1 MFNEKVIEDLIDQN
15 IIQDNI
21 RRKQVAIENGLD
33 ENATWTDIANFH
45 SEKQRKELIKKFNL
59 KENATWRDI
68 SEYYSDIERVTAA
81 YNKRPTK
88 SEIEFDK
95 FDYKANFKQDKNI
108 DFDKANL
115 TNPNVIFREV
125 FKFNDKK

>member
-1 MFNEKVIEDLIDQN
+1 MKWCLMFNEKVIDDLVDQN

-59 KENATWRDI
+59 KEDATWRDI
-68 SEYYSDIERVTAA
+68 SEYYSDTERITAA
-81 YNKRPTK
+81 YNKRLPETASWEEINGKNLINK
-88 SEIEFDK
+88 SSADK
-95 FDYKANFKQDKNI
+95 S
-108 DFDKANL
+108 
-115 TNPNVIFREV
+115 
-125 FKFNDKK
+125 

>member
-1 MFNEKVIEDLIDQN
+1 MCIKWCLMFNEKVIDDLVDQN

-33 ENATWTDIANFH
+33 ENATWSDIANFH

-59 KENATWRDI
+59 KEDATWKDI

-81 YNKRPTK
+81 YNKGLSETATWEEINGKNLIDKTSTDK
-88 SEIEFDK
+88 S
-95 FDYKANFKQDKNI
+95 
-108 DFDKANL
+108 
-115 TNPNVIFREV
+115 
-125 FKFNDKK
+125 

>member
-1 MFNEKVIEDLIDQN
+1 MCIKWCLMFNEKIIDNLINQN

-59 KENATWRDI
+59 KEDATWRDI
-68 SEYYSDIERVTAA
+68 SEYYSNTERITAA
-81 YNKRPTK
+81 YNKRLPETASWEEINGKNLIDK
-88 SEIEFDK
+88 SSADK
-95 FDYKANFKQDKNI
+95 S
-108 DFDKANL
+108 
-115 TNPNVIFREV
+115 
-125 FKFNDKK
+125 